1 MFSMTATD
9 LMGLTYEVA
18 VAHGIKKFSNV
29 KKSAGKKWYY
39 NCMCRHPDLSLRSPE
54 PASLARAAGFNR
66 EAVYNFFDLLDK
78 LIDEHNFTPA
88 KIYNVD
94 ETWHSTVETTS
105 KVLSTK
111 GKHQVGV
118 TTSAECGSTTT
129 GVYCHS
135 GQGLEEK
142 RGETG
147 DQEASLEEAEEKEK
161 EKSVG
166 EKTRENSS
174 TDNKDG
180 KRIRPGAQMIATH
193 DYKKNPES
201 PVVGNELDVNEG
213 DTLVYLMTNE
223 NNEHWWLAEDGKG
236 QVGYVPA
243 TYLKIIRDVTRQ
255 EEESDTA
262 GKEGYGKKTDG
273 SKIGGDMGQDGERRK
288 TYSAAVIEGF
298 KRNSAIYVGDSI
310 VRKTDSRL
318 NKGEDVVV
326 CLPGARIEHVTA
338 RVEKIMG
345 RGKGGT
351 ILVHIGTNNADKEGT
366 TAIVDKYSKLLKKTK
381 EARVGQIILSGIL
394 PVFGNRIDGYRNS
407 KRMAING
414 MVKRLCKEEDVGY
427 VDLWD
432 SFVGKEE
439 MYLRDGLHLSGKG
452 AAVFAEGLSG
462 AVASGLGKV
471 RYLN

>member
-1 MFSMTATD
+1 MYHIYADDTQLYAECPPSNNTD
-9 LMGLTYEVA
+9 ALRRLRDCVDDLKRWLDRNHLLLNESKTEAIV
-18 VAHGIKKFSNV
+18 FR
-29 KKSAGKKWYY
+29 SA
-39 NCMCRHPDLSLRSPE
+39 
-54 PASLARAAGFNR
+54 AARVTSV
-66 EAVYNFFDLLDK
+66 E
-78 LIDEHNFTPA
+78 
-88 KIYNVD
+88 
-94 ETWHSTVETTS
+94 STVDVCGAVVPLLPTIRDI
-105 KVLSTK
+105 
-111 GKHQVGV
+111 GV
-118 TTSAECGSTTT
+118 ILDN
-129 GVYCHS
+129 
-135 GQGLEEK
+135 GL
-142 RGETG
+142 
-147 DQEASLEEAEEKEK
+147 D
-161 EKSVG
+161 
-166 EKTRENSS
+166 
-174 TDNKDG
+174 
-180 KRIRPGAQMIATH
+180 IRQGAQMIATH

-201 PVVGNELDVNEG
+201 PVGNELDVNEG
-213 DTLVYLMTNE
+213 DTLVYLLTNE
-223 NNEHWWLAEDGKG
+223 NNEHRWLPEDGKG

-243 TYLKIIRDVTRQ
+243 TYLKIIRDATRL

-288 TYSAAVIEGF
+288 TYSAVVIEGF